1 MVEVNIKIKGEVSEI
16 IDSIRGIFNSFDEE
30 LISVTYTNHCVHE
43 TSLLLV
49 CRILLKKQ
57 HLVTERRP

>member
-30 LISVTYTNHCVHE
+30 LILDIKSE
-43 TSLLLV
+43 
-49 CRILLKKQ
+49 
-57 HLVTERRP
+57 